1 MAVVEKS
8 ISATRIIFIKT
19 TNTLKKLNGE
29 KNTITV
35 INDYLRQSVLLWNFT
50 IDFFLVLNL
59 KENQLY
65 KKI

>member
-35 INDYLRQSVLLWNFT
+35 ISDYLRQSVLLWNFT